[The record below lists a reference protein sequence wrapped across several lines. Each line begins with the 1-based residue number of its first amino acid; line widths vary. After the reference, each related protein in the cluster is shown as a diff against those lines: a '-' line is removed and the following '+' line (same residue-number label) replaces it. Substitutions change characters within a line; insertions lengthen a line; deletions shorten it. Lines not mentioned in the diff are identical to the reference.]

1 MNGDFR
7 TTLAIPLVLL
17 SSAITLAVSQIDAA
31 KPVIAAEVT
40 GVEVSA
46 EALAPNRF
54 CEYGP
59 KAYMVYF
66 PIEVTITNARHTP
79 IIVAKGL
86 NVQRILLG
94 ANVSDL
100 IAGKYELATPVRALH
115 SSGLNVKFDTP
126 APSDD
131 FAVLKHNQSYA
142 FTTVQGIPVR
152 SLAVDGAPDTVSAGN
167 HFISVEVQAW
177 PYSRDAGVL
186 RTQWSRY
193 GELISEPLVS
203 FPSLIQLP
211 ANPVVEKCGLITH

>member
-7 TTLAIPLVLL
+7 TTLAMHLVLL
-17 SSAITLAVSQIDAA
+17 SAMIALAAIQTGPA
-31 KPVIAAEVT
+31 KPVTAGEVG

-46 EALAPNRF
+46 EVLASNRF

-94 ANVSDL
+94 ASVSDL
-100 IAGKYELATPVRALH
+100 TAGKYELATPVRPLR

-152 SLAVDGAPDTVSAGN
+152 NLTADAAPGTVPDGN
-167 HFISVEVQAW
+167 HFISVEVQSW
-177 PYSRDAGVL
+177 PYARDAGATK
-186 RTQWSRY
+186 TQWSRY

-203 FPSLIQLP
+203 FPSPIQLP
-211 ANPVVEKCGLITH
+211 ANPVVEKCGLIIH